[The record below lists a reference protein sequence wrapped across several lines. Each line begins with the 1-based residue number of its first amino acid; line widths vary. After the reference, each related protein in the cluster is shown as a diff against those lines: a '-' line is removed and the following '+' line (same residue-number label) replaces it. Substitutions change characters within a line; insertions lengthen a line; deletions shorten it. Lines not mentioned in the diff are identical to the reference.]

1 MINRLL
7 RGRKL
12 VIAVVVGLIAV
23 AGVGFLVG
31 RPAWNAR
38 CAAGFD
44 EMPSKEL
51 GQLHSVPVD
60 QVNVDDFP
68 EGYRPNVRR
77 ALEVAKKPVAPLGAA
92 RDALVVP
99 HDFGVGSATLADS
112 DDGNVRFV
120 IGAGGLKG
128 TATSGGIVQVDGE
141 TGRPGWGRRQAG
153 YALGGGGLSDQFL
166 LTHIPNDKAPRVAAV
181 NTSNGDLAWCTKLG
195 TDVETGW
202 RPTFDSA
209 AKGNALFTVRGSDS
223 GETSDRDVRLSRLD
237 TGSGDVTWDVP
248 VKGVIQAD
256 SLHLLGDQVLLSPLH
271 TDMEDQDRATILTQE
286 HDQPVRDRGA
296 LVALSVADG
305 AASWTYRGPDERP
318 WVNNVVGAGKDVAV
332 VISRRPVK
340 DGNKP
345 WTTETWMVG
354 LDRTGK
360 QLWKYDFKNQYDY
373 DLSRSFLVADDLVV
387 SQEKGVEQNT
397 SQLVARE
404 LATGDVR
411 WRTQLGNGHPRLES
425 NASSILGHS
434 LLAASSAGGLI
445 AVDLET
451 GALSN
456 PLPGENIGPVDDL
469 VSDGRT
475 VTIDANGL
483 FITFNRAF

>member
-1 MINRLL
+1 M
-7 RGRKL
+7 
-12 VIAVVVGLIAV
+12 
-23 AGVGFLVG
+23 
-31 RPAWNAR
+31 
-38 CAAGFD
+38 
-44 EMPSKEL
+44 
-51 GQLHSVPVD
+51 
-60 QVNVDDFP
+60 
-68 EGYRPNVRR
+68 
-77 ALEVAKKPVAPLGAA
+77 
-92 RDALVVP
+92 
-99 HDFGVGSATLADS
+99 GSATLADS

-120 IGAGGLKG
+120 IGAGSLKG

-202 RPTFDSA
+202 QPTFDSA
-209 AKGNALFTVRGSDS
+209 TKGNALFTVRGSDS

-373 DLSRSFLVADDLVV
+373 DLSRWSWWPMISSCTGEGRRAEHVATGGAGTGHWRRALADPARKRPPAAGIERFQHPRTQSARCLFRRRADRHRPRDRCPQQPATRRET
-387 SQEKGVEQNT
+387 SDRSTTSSATAEPSRSTPTASSSPSTERSEPSRSRKGVE
-397 SQLVARE
+397 S
-404 LATGDVR
+404 LA
-411 WRTQLGNGHPRLES
+411 E
-425 NASSILGHS
+425 
-434 LLAASSAGGLI
+434 
-445 AVDLET
+445 
-451 GALSN
+451 
-456 PLPGENIGPVDDL
+456 
-469 VSDGRT
+469 
-475 VTIDANGL
+475 
-483 FITFNRAF
+483 

>member
-1 MINRLL
+1 MTIRSL
-7 RGRKL
+7 RGRNL
-12 VIAVVVGLIAV
+12 VVAIVVGLVAV
-23 AGVGFLVG
+23 VGAGFLVG
-31 RPAWNAR
+31 RPAWNGR

-68 EGYRPNVRR
+68 EAYRPNARR
-77 ALEVAKKPVAPLGAA
+77 VLEVAKKPVAPLGAA
-92 RDALVVP
+92 RDAVVVP
-99 HDFGVGSATLADS
+99 HEYGVGSARLADS

-120 IGAGGLKG
+120 IGAGDLKG
-128 TATSGGIVQVDGE
+128 MATSGGIVQVDGE
-141 TGRPGWGRRQAG
+141 TGRPAWGRGQAG

-195 TDVETGW
+195 KDVETGW

-209 AKGNALFTVRGSDS
+209 AKGDALFTVRGSDS
-223 GETSDRDVRLSRLD
+223 EEKSDRDVRLSRLD
-237 TGSGDVTWDVP
+237 TGSGEVSWDVP

-256 SLHLLGDQVLLSPLH
+256 SVHLLGDQVLLNPLH
-271 TDMEDQDRATILTQE
+271 TDMDDQTRARILTQE

-296 LVALSVADG
+296 LVARSVADG

-318 WVNNVVGAGKDVAV
+318 WINNVVGTGKDVAV

-345 WTTETWMVG
+345 WSTETWMVG

-373 DLSRSFLVADDLVV
+373 DLSRSFLVTDDLVV
-387 SQEKGVEQNT
+387 SQEKDGEQNT
-397 SQLVARE
+397 SLLVARE
-404 LATGDVR
+404 LATGEVR
-411 WRTQLGNGHPRLES
+411 WRTRFEDGGPRLGS
-425 NASSILGHS
+425 NASSVLGDS
-434 LLAASSAGGLI
+434 LLAASFTGGLI
-445 AVDLET
+445 AVDLKT

-456 PLPGENIGPVDDL
+456 PLPGKNIGPVDGL

-475 VTIDANGL
+475 VTIDVNGL
-483 FITFNRAF
+483 FITFDRAF